1 MAAEFRLTQ
10 VSGSVP
16 LRALYHGAEEE
27 TGLSLDKGFAQMAG
41 GGLSPAPGSQDSA
54 PCTQ

>member
-1 MAAEFRLTQ
+1 MATEFRLTK

-16 LRALYHGAEEE
+16 LRALHHGPEEE
-27 TGLSLDKGFAQMAG
+27 TGLSFDKGFAQMAR
-41 GGLSPAPGSQDSA
+41 GGLSPAPGSQDTA